1 MRLALSFG
9 VGNTDKLFLSA
20 ITEAGAR
27 IIPTTVVVRSTAPKS
42 EQQHLIREYETS
54 KRQREPAERQRKAHL
69 YSAFS
74 RLLGFY
80 FFKINR
86 KLSS

>member
-27 IIPTTVVVRSTAPKS
+27 IIPTTAISSPEYCAQAGTAAS
-42 EQQHLIREYETS
+42 NSGIRN
-54 KRQREPAERQRKAHL
+54 K
-69 YSAFS
+69 
-74 RLLGFY
+74 
-80 FFKINR
+80 
-86 KLSS
+86 